1 VALSNQMNSGHENK
15 GMRDLC
21 DNSRTSG
28 ETSKVNIFNSHVG
41 LLQPSGIFHHVPEYV
56 FM

>member
-1 VALSNQMNSGHENK
+1 MALSNQMNSGHENK
-15 GMRDLC
+15 GMHDLC
-21 DNSRTSG
+21 DNSGTSG
-28 ETSKVNIFNSHVG
+28 ETSKVNIFNLHVV